1 MAKPKT
7 PPGGNGDG
15 GNTSRPGDG
24 DSDIPGQRRRSSSE
38 VPVTV
43 TGGQDFAAEEFK
55 LGRPGGDSGEPPG
68 RPSGGDD
75 GYQSPKPGTPE
86 YERRLE
92 ELAADPAHN
101 GNISAKSR
109 IEAEVGLAAE
119 ADGKIPGPIQ
129 RAELDNSDPAFQK
142 DQGEFVDSN
151 GENWDVK
158 SPNDLFPAGRRA
170 GEPMPE
176 GMKGRYDGEEFE
188 QKLADEVAG
197 GQNVILNTRSL
208 SPSALADLKAR
219 VAGRPEWDGKVV
231 FDK

>member
-7 PPGGNGDG
+7 PPGGHGDSE
-15 GNTSRPGDG
+15 TPSRPGDG
-24 DSDIPGQRRRSSSE
+24 DGDIPGQRRRSSSE
-38 VPVTV
+38 VPDTV
-43 TGGQDFAAEEFK
+43 TGGQDFASGELK
-55 LGRPGGDSGEPPG
+55 LGRPGGDSGDSPG
-68 RPSGGDD
+68 RPAGGDD
-75 GYQSPKPGTPE
+75 GYQTPRPGTPE

-119 ADGKIPGPIQ
+119 AEGKIPGPIR

-142 DQGEFVDSN
+142 DQGEFFDAN

-188 QKLADEVAG
+188 QKLADEVDG

-208 SPSALADLKAR
+208 SPSALADLRAR